1 MFSVGVGV
9 GWLGVEVKRPIVVS
23 DLVVGGF
30 GALVF
35 GFALKWS
42 FWMVTEPRVFPFVP
56 NVFDSIFL
64 FASGLY
70 LMLSR
75 IIRIK

>member
-1 MFSVGVGV
+1 VGAGV
-9 GWLGVEVKRPIVVS
+9 GWLGVEVKRRIVVS

-42 FWMVTEPRVFPFVP
+42 FWMVTA
-56 NVFDSIFL
+56 
-64 FASGLY
+64 ASCF
-70 LMLSR
+70 SVCTER
-75 IIRIK
+75 F